1 MKKLSNKHKKHIVA
15 GQILCCFTTRV
26 FMECSQ
32 VLGSSAGVNVI

>member
-1 MKKLSNKHKKHIVA
+1 MKKLSNKHKNTLWQVNFVLFHHS
-15 GQILCCFTTRV
+15 V